1 MQGRTAQNR
10 GTPGA
15 DELKRDLRLEG
26 AFPRFLISPV
36 QLGKLTHGE
45 KLLLLLLVS
54 GRGEKKV
61 EEGQQR
67 PKEVPK
73 APATFLCSIKRT
85 VPHHKFLCKLVINKI
100 QALGELSHQYSFP
113 YALNRLSREQVIEL
127 VKYLS

>member
-10 GTPGA
+10 GMSCA
-15 DELKRDLRLEG
+15 DELKRVLQLEG
-26 AFPRFLISPV
+26 ALPRFLISPV

-54 GRGEKKV
+54 GGGKKV
-61 EEGQQR
+61 EEGQQC
-67 PKEVPK
+67 PKELPK
-73 APATFLCSIKRT
+73 ALATYICSIKRT
-85 VPHHKFLCKLVINKI
+85 VPHHKFLCKLVMNKI
-100 QALGELSHQYSFP
+100 QALWELSHQYSFP

>member
-54 GRGEKKV
+54 GRGKK
-61 EEGQQR
+61 
-67 PKEVPK
+67 K
-73 APATFLCSIKRT
+73 LKRDNS
-85 VPHHKFLCKLVINKI
+85 VQKKSLK
-100 QALGELSHQYSFP
+100 HQLPFS
-113 YALNRLSREQVIEL
+113 AQ
-127 VKYLS
+127 